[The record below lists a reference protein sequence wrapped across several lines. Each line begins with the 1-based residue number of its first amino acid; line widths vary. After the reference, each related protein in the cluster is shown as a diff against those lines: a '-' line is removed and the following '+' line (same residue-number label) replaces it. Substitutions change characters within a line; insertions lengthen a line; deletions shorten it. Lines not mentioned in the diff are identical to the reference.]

1 MPGALDGIRVIELS
15 HQLAG
20 PFCAMILAD
29 HGADVIKVEPPGG
42 EDMRRVPPF
51 IAGESAPYMMWN
63 RNKRSIALN
72 LKAPEDRAT
81 LLDLLA
87 SADVVLESYRPGV
100 MARFGLD
107 WDTLKTTFPRLIY
120 GSVSGFGQTGPFAAR
135 GGFDVVAQ
143 GMSAL
148 MSINGPCDGP
158 PHRLPIPLCDL
169 TTGLYLAIGILSAIE
184 ARHRTGRGQY
194 VETSLFES
202 ATALQVYEAVHYF
215 TTGTNPPRMGQAHRG
230 ISPYQVFPT
239 ADGYVTIGAGMQ
251 RFFESLCELA
261 DVPGLV
267 TDPRFVTAEDRVAN
281 NAVLVD
287 LLSERV
293 RRHTTDWWIDALDK
307 AGVPCGP
314 VLNHEQLFNHPQ
326 IVHRRMVETVRHE
339 TAGDIKTLGIPLKLS
354 DTPGRIRRGAPVLNA
369 DRDEILAER
378 AVAREA
384 AEEACAATHATNTGR

>member
-1 MPGALDGIRVIELS
+1 MAGALDGIRVIELS

-29 HGADVIKVEPPGG
+29 HGADVIKVEPPHG

-63 RNKRSIALN
+63 RNKRSIALD
-72 LKAPEDRAT
+72 LKAPDDLAT

-87 SADVVLESYRPGV
+87 SADVVLESYRPGA
-100 MARFGLD
+100 MARLGLD
-107 WDTLKTTFPRLIY
+107 WDSLNAKFPRLIY
-120 GSVSGFGQTGPFAAR
+120 GSVSGFGQTGPFAGR

-143 GMSAL
+143 GLSGL
-148 MSINGPCDGP
+148 MSINGPPDGP

-169 TTGLYLAIGILSAIE
+169 TTGLYLSIGILSAIE
-184 ARHRTGRGQY
+184 ARHRTGKGQY
-194 VETSLFES
+194 VETSLLES

-239 ADGYVTIGAGMQ
+239 ADGYVTIGAGTQ

-261 DVPGLV
+261 DAPELM
-267 TDPRFVTAEDRVAN
+267 TDPRFVTAADRVAN
-281 NAVLVD
+281 NTALID

-293 RRHTTDWWIDALDK
+293 REHTTDWWVDTLDT

-326 IVHRRMVETVRHE
+326 IVHRRMVETVQHP
-339 TAGDIKTLGIPLKLS
+339 TAGAVKTLGIPLKLS
-354 DTPGRIRRGAPVLNA
+354 DTPGCIRRSAPVLNA
-369 DRDEILAER
+369 DRDAILTECTAAKE
-378 AVAREA
+378 AVETPGTAP
-384 AEEACAATHATNTGR
+384 CMTGNGR

>member
-1 MPGALDGIRVIELS
+1 
-15 HQLAG
+15 
-20 PFCAMILAD
+20 
-29 HGADVIKVEPPGG
+29 
-42 EDMRRVPPF
+42 MRRVPPF
-51 IAGESAPYMMWN
+51 IEGESAPYMMWN

-72 LKAPEDRAT
+72 LKTPEDRSA

-100 MARFGLD
+100 MAKFGLD
-107 WDTLKTTFPRLIY
+107 WDSLKTKFPRLIY

-143 GMSAL
+143 GMSGL
-148 MSINGPCDGP
+148 MSINGSCDGP

-184 ARHRTGRGQY
+184 ARHRTGKGQY

-261 DVPGLV
+261 EVPELV
-267 TDPRFVTAEDRVAN
+267 TDPRFVTAQDRVAN
-281 NAVLVD
+281 NAVLID

-293 RRHTTDWWIDALDK
+293 RRHTTDWWISALDETE
-307 AGVPCGP
+307 VPCGP

-326 IVHRRMVETVRHE
+326 IVHRRMVETVLHPI
-339 TAGDIKTLGIPLKLS
+339 AGEIRTLGIPLKLS

-369 DRDEILAER
+369 DRDEILTECGA
-378 AVAREA
+378 ARETA
-384 AEEACAATHATNTGR
+384 AEPLEATHVANTGR